1 MTFLWNV
8 VRSGAPAAALA
19 AMALVQPRNAEACG
33 GCFHPENDGGGSV
46 VTDHRMVFEITSKE
60 TILWDQV
67 RYAGDPSEFAW
78 VLPVR
83 AGARIEL
90 SRGEWIAA
98 LDAATRTTVDGPR
111 PVCPPTTTTST
122 GRSASSSTSSNGSN
136 GSSGGGGCGGGYTP
150 TSETAAGVGNGGTT
164 ADASSSSTN
173 PAFTGNDNV
182 DIVAQSS
189 IGPYQAVT
197 IRASGTTGI
206 TQWLKSNGF
215 AVPASMMPVIDGY
228 IAQKL
233 DFIALKLAPNQGV
246 QAMRPVRVVTPGADT
261 TLPLRMVAAG
271 VGTTVG
277 LTLWVIGEGRYETQ
291 NFPNAPVDWS
301 ALAWDVTQRRSNR
314 TVLEAAALAS
324 NGGRS
329 WITEAAIR
337 TSLTDVG
344 PGIPGSGMILPNI
357 HDAYLSQ
364 CQYRAARKVPCN
376 ETALP
381 RPDGKPGDVV
391 ATTDPDAGTDGGAP
405 DAATADA
412 DTDAGDADGGAD
424 ASSTDAGGE
433 DGGVACTKMVSG
445 CDGFDDLDVGAAGL
459 HAEDVWVT
467 RLRADLPVSALA
479 TDLELAASAEQVEL
493 SPAHKTS
500 KFTDPL
506 FDPCT
511 GTRSRGTSGS
521 ASSGGNVTNAG
532 ADGCTCRAAPLKE
545 GLGTWL
551 LIGVTMVALPFL
563 TRRRRRK

>member
-19 AMALVQPRNAEACG
+19 AMALVQPRNAKACG
-33 GCFHPENDGGGSV
+33 GCFHPENDVGGSV

-173 PAFTGNDNV
+173 PTFTGNDNV

-215 AVPASMMPVIDGY
+215 AVPTSMMPVIDGY

-391 ATTDPDAGTDGGAP
+391 ATTDPDGGTDGGAP

-424 ASSTDAGGE
+424 ASSTDGGGE

-459 HAEDVWVT
+459 HAGDVWVT

>member
-8 VRSGAPAAALA
+8 VGSGAPAAALA
-19 AMALVQPRNAEACG
+19 AMALVQPRNAGACG
-33 GCFHPENDGGGSV
+33 GCFHPENNVGGSV

-122 GRSASSSTSSNGSN
+122 GRSASSSTSGN
-136 GSSGGGGCGGGYTP
+136 GSSGSGGGCGGGYTP

-164 ADASSSSTN
+164 ADTSSSSTN

-424 ASSTDAGGE
+424 ASSTDGGGE

-459 HAEDVWVT
+459 HAGDVWVT

>member
-1 MTFLWNV
+1 
-8 VRSGAPAAALA
+8 
-19 AMALVQPRNAEACG
+19 
-33 GCFHPENDGGGSV
+33 
-46 VTDHRMVFEITSKE
+46 
-60 TILWDQV
+60 
-67 RYAGDPSEFAW
+67 
-78 VLPVR
+78 
-83 AGARIEL
+83 
-90 SRGEWIAA
+90 
-98 LDAATRTTVDGPR
+98 
-111 PVCPPTTTTST
+111 
-122 GRSASSSTSSNGSN
+122 
-136 GSSGGGGCGGGYTP
+136 
-150 TSETAAGVGNGGTT
+150 
-164 ADASSSSTN
+164 
-173 PAFTGNDNV
+173 
-182 DIVAQSS
+182 
-189 IGPYQAVT
+189 
-197 IRASGTTGI
+197 
-206 TQWLKSNGF
+206 
-215 AVPASMMPVIDGY
+215 
-228 IAQKL
+228 
-233 DFIALKLAPNQGV
+233 
-246 QAMRPVRVVTPGADT
+246 MRPVRVVTPGADT

-277 LTLWVIGEGRYETQ
+277 LSLWVIGEGRYETQ

-344 PGIPGSGMILPNI
+344 RGIPGSGMILPNI

-424 ASSTDAGGE
+424 ASSTDGGGE

-459 HAEDVWVT
+459 HAGDVWVT
-467 RLRADLPVSALA
+467 RLRADLPVRALA

-521 ASSGGNVTNAG
+521 AASGGNVTNAG

>member
-19 AMALVQPRNAEACG
+19 AMALVQPRNAVACG
-33 GCFHPENDGGGSV
+33 GCFHPENDVGGSV

-122 GRSASSSTSSNGSN
+122 GRSASSSTSSSGSS

-164 ADASSSSTN
+164 ADTSSSSTN

-424 ASSTDAGGE
+424 ASSTDGGGE

-459 HAEDVWVT
+459 HAGDVWVT